1 MYIYIYTNICTY
13 VYVYICMYIY
23 VYIYIYIYIYIHT
36 NLSVNAIV
44 RQAHPRSGDSQGKK
58 TFVTPSADK
67 QSRNYDI
74 ECSNHHP

>member
-23 VYIYIYIYIYIHT
+23 LYTYKLIIKV
-36 NLSVNAIV
+36 IV
-44 RQAHPRSGDSQGKK
+44 RQAHSRSGDSQGKK
-58 TFVTPSADK
+58 TFLTPSADK